1 MAVERLLKF
10 EKDRFQPHIET
21 FNQNDSEAEV
31 NVIPNRESRGWIKE
45 NIPFFECL
53 ETIFSSI

>member
-1 MAVERLLKF
+1 MAVERLRKF

-31 NVIPNRESRGWIKE
+31 NVLPNRESINQIVSLNTR
-45 NIPFFECL
+45 
-53 ETIFSSI
+53 